1 MKVGCLF
8 CSIILLLIFILLPK
22 NELENVNAL
31 IVENNPFYG
40 LSKQKIKAVESTT
53 DDNLINVK
61 LEYAPEAFK
70 IGIPEFFKATLSYKD
85 TNEIALHADTDI
97 VISKDGKELFKE
109 SSGYSKP
116 YVHTPNGIV
125 LSSYKFP
132 DSGQYVISVKVLGL
146 NFMPVNPKQV
156 NFATK
161 VTHSNDKYL
170 IQIGK

>member
-22 NELENVNAL
+22 NKLENVNAF
-31 IVENNPFYG
+31 IIN
-40 LSKQKIKAVESTT
+40 QKIKAVESTT

-70 IGIPEFFKATLSYKD
+70 IGIPEFFKATLSYTD
-85 TNEIALHADTDI
+85 TKERALHADTDI
-97 VISKDGKELFKE
+97 VISKDGKEVFKE

-125 LSSYKFP
+125 LSSYKFA
-132 DSGQYVISVKVLGL
+132 DSGQYVISVKSPGIKLY
-146 NFMPVNPKQV
+146 
-156 NFATK
+156 AC
-161 VTHSNDKYL
+161 
-170 IQIGK
+170 

>member
-8 CSIILLLIFILLPK
+8 CSIILLLIFILLPE
-22 NELENVNAL
+22 NEFVNAL

-40 LSKQKIKAVESTT
+40 LSNQKIKAVESTT

-61 LEYAPEAFK
+61 LEYAPQAFK

-97 VISKDGKELFKE
+97 VISRDGKELFKE

-156 NFATK
+156 NFATN

-170 IQIGK
+170 IQIGV

>member
-8 CSIILLLIFILLPK
+8 CSIILLLIFILLPE
-22 NELENVNAL
+22 NEFVNAL

-40 LSKQKIKAVESTT
+40 LSNQKIKAVESTT

-61 LEYAPEAFK
+61 LEYAPHAFK

-97 VISKDGKELFKE
+97 VISRDGKELFKE

-146 NFMPVNPKQV
+146 NFMPVNPKQL
-156 NFATK
+156 NFATN

>member
-8 CSIILLLIFILLPK
+8 CSIILLLIFILLPE
-22 NELENVNAL
+22 NEFVNAL

-40 LSKQKIKAVESTT
+40 LSNQKIKAVESTT

-61 LEYAPEAFK
+61 LEYAPQAFK

-97 VISKDGKELFKE
+97 VISRDGKELFKE

-156 NFATK
+156 NFATN

>member
-1 MKVGCLF
+1 MKIACLF

-22 NELENVNAL
+22 NEPTNVNAL
-31 IVENNPFYG
+31 IIENNPFYG
-40 LSKQKIKAVESTT
+40 LSNQKIKAVESTT

-61 LEYAPEAFK
+61 LEYAPDAIET
-70 IGIPEFFKATLSYKD
+70 GSPEFFRATLYYKD
-85 TNEIALHADTDI
+85 TKERALHADTDI

-109 SSGYSKP
+109 SNEYSKP

-125 LSSYKFP
+125 LSSYRFL

-146 NFMPVNPKQV
+146 NFMPVNPKQLSFTT
-156 NFATK
+156 N

-170 IQIGK
+170 IQIAK

>member
-1 MKVGCLF
+1 M
-8 CSIILLLIFILLPK
+8 LLSK
-22 NELENVNAL
+22 NEIANVNAL

-40 LSKQKIKAVESTT
+40 SSNQKIKAVESTT

-70 IGIPEFFKATLSYKD
+70 IGSPEFFKVTLSYKD
-85 TNEIALHADTDI
+85 TNEIALHADSDI

-132 DSGQYVISVKVLGL
+132 DLGQYVISVKVLGL

-156 NFATK
+156 NFATN
-161 VTHSNDKYL
+161 VTHLNDEYL

>member
-22 NELENVNAL
+22 NKLENVNAF
-31 IVENNPFYG
+31 IIN
-40 LSKQKIKAVESTT
+40 QKIKAVESTT

-61 LEYAPEAFK
+61 LEYASEAFK
-70 IGIPEFFKATLSYKD
+70 IGIPEFFKATLSYRD
-85 TNEIALHADTDI
+85 TKERALHADTDI

-109 SSGYSKP
+109 SSAYSKP

-156 NFATK
+156 DFATN
-161 VTHSNDKYL
+161 VTHSNDKCL

>member
-8 CSIILLLIFILLPK
+8 CSIILLLIFILLPE
-22 NELENVNAL
+22 NEFVNAL

-40 LSKQKIKAVESTT
+40 LSNQMIKAVESTT

-97 VISKDGKELFKE
+97 VISRDGKELFKE

-156 NFATK
+156 NFATN

>member
-8 CSIILLLIFILLPK
+8 CSIILLLIFILLPE
-22 NELENVNAL
+22 NEFVNAL

-40 LSKQKIKAVESTT
+40 LSNQKVKAVESTT

-70 IGIPEFFKATLSYKD
+70 IGIPEFFKATLSYKA

-97 VISKDGKELFKE
+97 VISRDGKELFKE

-156 NFATK
+156 NFATN

-170 IQIGK
+170 IQIVK

>member
-8 CSIILLLIFILLPK
+8 CSIILLLIFILLPE
-22 NELENVNAL
+22 NEFVNAL

-40 LSKQKIKAVESTT
+40 LSNQKIKAVESTT

-70 IGIPEFFKATLSYKD
+70 IGIPEFFKATLFYKD

-97 VISKDGKELFKE
+97 VISRDGKELFKE

-156 NFATK
+156 NFATN

>member
-1 MKVGCLF
+1 MKPGCLF
-8 CSIILLLIFILLPK
+8 YIILLLFFILIAK
-22 NELENVNAL
+22 NEFGNTNAV

-40 LSKQKIKAVESTT
+40 LSNEKIKSVEATT

-61 LEYAPEAFK
+61 LESAPEA
-70 IGIPEFFKATLSYKD
+70 IETGSPEFLKVTLYYKD

-109 SSGYSKP
+109 SSEYSKP

-156 NFATK
+156 SFATN

-170 IQIGK
+170 IQIAK

>member
-8 CSIILLLIFILLPK
+8 CSIILLLIFILLPE

-31 IVENNPFYG
+31 TVENNPFYG
-40 LSKQKIKAVESTT
+40 LSNQRIKTVESTT

-109 SSGYSKP
+109 SSGYYKP

-156 NFATK
+156 NFATN

>member
-8 CSIILLLIFILLPK
+8 CSIILLLIFILLPE
-22 NELENVNAL
+22 NEFVNAL

-40 LSKQKIKAVESTT
+40 LSNQKIKAVESTT
-53 DDNLINVK
+53 DNNLINVK
-61 LEYAPEAFK
+61 LEYAPQAFK

-97 VISKDGKELFKE
+97 VISRDGKELFKE

-156 NFATK
+156 NFATN

>member
-40 LSKQKIKAVESTT
+40 LSNQKIKAVDFTT

-61 LEYAPEAFK
+61 LDYAPQAFK
-70 IGIPEFFKATLSYKD
+70 IGSPEFFKATLFYKD
-85 TNEIALHADTDI
+85 TNEIALHADTGI
-97 VISKDGKELFKE
+97 VISKDGKEVFKE
-109 SSGYSKP
+109 SGGYSKP

-125 LSSYKFP
+125 LSSYKFQN
-132 DSGQYVISVKVLGL
+132 SGQYVISVKVLGL

-156 NFATK
+156 NFATN
-161 VTHSNDKYL
+161 VTHLNDKYL

>member
-8 CSIILLLIFILLPK
+8 CSIILLLIFILLPE
-22 NELENVNAL
+22 NEFVNAL

-40 LSKQKIKAVESTT
+40 LSNQKIKAVESTT
-53 DDNLINVK
+53 DNNLINVK
-61 LEYAPEAFK
+61 LEYAPQAFK

-97 VISKDGKELFKE
+97 VISRDGKELFKE

-125 LSSYKFP
+125 LSSYKFA
-132 DSGQYVISVKVLGL
+132 DSGQFVISVKVLGL

-156 NFATK
+156 NFATN

>member
-8 CSIILLLIFILLPK
+8 CSIILLLIFILLPE
-22 NELENVNAL
+22 NEFVNAL

-40 LSKQKIKAVESTT
+40 LSNQKIKAVESTT

-61 LEYAPEAFK
+61 LEYAPQAFK

-97 VISKDGKELFKE
+97 VISRDGKELFKE

-156 NFATK
+156 NFATN

-170 IQIGK
+170 IQIVK

>member
-8 CSIILLLIFILLPK
+8 CSIILLLIFILLPE
-22 NELENVNAL
+22 NEFVNAL

-40 LSKQKIKAVESTT
+40 LSNQKIKAVESTT

-61 LEYAPEAFK
+61 LEYAPQAFK

-97 VISKDGKELFKE
+97 VISRDGKELFKE

-156 NFATK
+156 NFATN
-161 VTHSNDKYL
+161 VTHSNDKYV